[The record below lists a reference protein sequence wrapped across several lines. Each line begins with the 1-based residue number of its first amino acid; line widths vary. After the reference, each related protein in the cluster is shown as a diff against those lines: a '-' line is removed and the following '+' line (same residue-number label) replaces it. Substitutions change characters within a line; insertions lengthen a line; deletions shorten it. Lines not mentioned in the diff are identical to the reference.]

1 MHPLMGTLADTRL
14 TCEVHVIIVICMPK
28 TLQVRDVPEDV
39 HRTLKA
45 RAALAG
51 LSLSEFVLQELERVA
66 KRPSREELYERL
78 RRRRPV
84 ELEVSVAELIAAE
97 RLAR

>member
-1 MHPLMGTLADTRL
+1 MHVNSVL
-14 TCEVHVIIVICMPK
+14 CMSK
-28 TLQVRDVPEDV
+28 TLQVRDVPDEV

-78 RRRRPV
+78 RRRQPV
-84 ELEVSVAELIAAE
+84 ELDVSPAEIIAAE

>member
-1 MHPLMGTLADTRL
+1 MSKA
-14 TCEVHVIIVICMPK
+14 
-28 TLQVRDVPEDV
+28 LQVRNVPDDV

-66 KRPSREELYERL
+66 RRPSRQELYERL
-78 RRRRPV
+78 RRRQPV
-84 ELEVSVAELIAAE
+84 ELDVSAAELIAAE

>member
-1 MHPLMGTLADTRL
+1 MS
-14 TCEVHVIIVICMPK
+14 K
-28 TLQVRDVPEDV
+28 TLQVRQVPDDV
-39 HRTLKA
+39 HRALKA

-51 LSLSEFVLQELERVA
+51 LSLSEFVLQELERVV

-78 RRRRPV
+78 RRRQPV
-84 ELEVSVAELIAAE
+84 ELDVSPAELIAAE